1 MSHNNIDWPSKS
13 RVNICHSVSFRL
25 DISFDEN
32 WQGQKRASDYSCWW
46 AARNR
51 SPIWSRKGRR
61 IRPVDWTANWQ
72 DIDEGEIS
80 IRHSYWKHWGG
91 GGDQGRKFG
100 LTTQMSPKGIGYGK
114 IDRWWRCKA
123 LHEESFYL
131 DVDSPVGHV
140 FLTTHPINENIDDA
154 CRENIALHH
163 WSASNFTRS
172 VFIRDEVS
180 PIGVARS
187 ANVSLHR
194 DLGTTLALVLATA
207 IRLSDLAQSGDPFR

>member
-1 MSHNNIDWPSKS
+1 MLVGCQKSKS
-13 RVNICHSVSFRL
+13 DMIEKRKKNTSGWLNSKLTGYWWGGNI
-25 DISFDEN
+25 N
-32 WQGQKRASDYSCWW
+32 
-46 AARNR
+46 
-51 SPIWSRKGRR
+51 
-61 IRPVDWTANWQ
+61 TAL
-72 DIDEGEIS
+72 ILETL
-80 IRHSYWKHWGG
+80 GG

-163 WSASNFTRS
+163 WSASDFTRS

>member
-1 MSHNNIDWPSKS
+1 MRTD
-13 RVNICHSVSFRL
+13 RVKNVHLIIHVGGLPEIEVRYDREKEEEYVRL
-25 DISFDEN
+25 IEQQTD
-32 WQGQKRASDYSCWW
+32 
-46 AARNR
+46 
-51 SPIWSRKGRR
+51 R
-61 IRPVDWTANWQ
+61 ILMRGKYQYGTHIGNT
-72 DIDEGEIS
+72 G
-80 IRHSYWKHWGG
+80 GG

-163 WSASNFTRS
+163 WSASDFTRS